1 MSKQINS
8 KKAFLIS
15 GISSF
20 IFACLAMYKAL
31 ILYFIN
37 QALEDT
43 FVGGKTSDIS
53 ITLWFLICGIMV
65 FTTFLFF
72 FFLKIKDLKSQK
84 TILSGILISWVFIT
98 LLLIILYKEYFFL
111 VIISSIPIVI
121 CFIAIKN
128 LKIDIKN
135 RLKKKGL
142 SQKEIHLL
150 QLLAGIKKK

>member
-1 MSKQINS
+1 MVKQINS

-20 IFACLAMYKAL
+20 AFACLAMYKAM

-43 FVGGKTSDIS
+43 FVGGNTSDIS
-53 ITLWFLICGIMV
+53 ITLWFLICGIML

-84 TILSGILISWVFIT
+84 TILLGVLISWVFIT
-98 LLLIILYKEYFFL
+98 LLLIILYREYFFL
-111 VIISSIPIVI
+111 VIISSMPIII

-128 LKIDIKN
+128 LKTDIKN

-142 SQKEIHLL
+142 SKKEIHLL

>member
-1 MSKQINS
+1 MVKQINS

-20 IFACLAMYKAL
+20 TFACLAMYKAM

-43 FVGGKTSDIS
+43 FVGGNTSDIS
-53 ITLWFLICGIMV
+53 ITLWFLICGIML

-84 TILSGILISWVFIT
+84 TILLGVLISWVFIT
-98 LLLIILYKEYFFL
+98 LLLIILYREYFFL
-111 VIISSIPIVI
+111 VIISSMPIII

-128 LKIDIKN
+128 LKTDIKN

-142 SQKEIHLL
+142 SEKEIHLL

>member
-1 MSKQINS
+1 MVKQINS

-20 IFACLAMYKAL
+20 TFACLAMYKAM

-43 FVGGKTSDIS
+43 FVGGNTSDIS
-53 ITLWFLICGIMV
+53 ITLWFLICGIML

-84 TILSGILISWVFIT
+84 TILLGVFISWVFIT
-98 LLLIILYKEYFFL
+98 LLLIILYREYFFL

-121 CFIAIKN
+121 CFIAMKN
-128 LKIDIKN
+128 LKTDIKN

-142 SQKEIHLL
+142 SEKEIHLL

>member
-1 MSKQINS
+1 MVKQINS

-20 IFACLAMYKAL
+20 TFACLAMYKAM

-43 FVGGKTSDIS
+43 FVGGNTSDIS
-53 ITLWFLICGIMV
+53 ITLWFLICGIML

-72 FFLKIKDLKSQK
+72 FFIKIKDLNSQK
-84 TILSGILISWVFIT
+84 TILSGVLISWVFIT
-98 LLLIILYKEYFFL
+98 LLLIILYREYFFL

-121 CFIAIKN
+121 CFIAMKN
-128 LKIDIKN
+128 LKSDIKN

-142 SQKEIHLL
+142 SEKEIHLL